1 MINYKNSNMNEF
13 AEIYESMKMHGL
25 KVPVN
30 KVQIN
35 VPNAKKVLENA
46 LIYFL
51 GLEGK
56 EMKWLPQYDYIA
68 EWLEDNKG
76 RGLLLY
82 GSCGLGKTLLTRYV
96 ITAIL
101 LKYCNKVVNSFD
113 MVEVNKDP
121 DKALNKH
128 IISLDDVGTEDVSI
142 KYGEKRFIVPEILD
156 ATEKYGKLI
165 LITSNLGG
173 EDLIKKY
180 GNRTFDR
187 ILAVTKRIEF
197 NGKSFRE

>member
-1 MINYKNSNMNEF
+1 MNEF
-13 AEIYESMKMHGL
+13 EEIFERMKTHGL
-25 KVPVN
+25 KVPIN
-30 KVQIN
+30 KVQIK
-35 VPNAKKVLENA
+35 VPNAKTVLENA
-46 LIYFL
+46 LRYFL
-51 GLEGK
+51 SLEGR
-56 EMKWLPQYDYIA
+56 EMIWLPQYDLIA

-82 GSCGLGKTLLTRYV
+82 GSCGLGKTFLTRYV

-101 LKYCNKVVNSFD
+101 LKYSNKVVTSFD
-113 MVEVNKDP
+113 MVDVNKDP
-121 DKALNKH
+121 DKVMSKH
-128 IISLDDVGTEDVSI
+128 IIALDDIGTEDVSI
-142 KYGEKRFIVPEILD
+142 KYGEKRSIIPEVLD
-156 ATEKYGKLI
+156 VTEKYGKL
-165 LITSNLGG
+165 LLMTSNLGG

>member
-1 MINYKNSNMNEF
+1 MNEF

-25 KVPVN
+25 KVPAN

-46 LIYFL
+46 LNYFL
-51 GLEGK
+51 NLEGK
-56 EMKWLPQYDYIA
+56 EMKWLPQYDSVA

-82 GSCGLGKTLLTRYV
+82 GSCGLGKTFLTRYV

-101 LKYCNKVVNSFD
+101 LKYCNKVIHSFD

-121 DKALNKH
+121 DKVLNKH
-128 IISLDDVGTEDVSI
+128 IISLDDVGTEDISI
-142 KYGEKRFIVPEILD
+142 KYGERRSIVPEILD

-180 GNRTFDR
+180 GNRTMDR

>member
-1 MINYKNSNMNEF
+1 MNEF
-13 AEIYESMKMHGL
+13 EEIFERMKTHGL
-25 KVPVN
+25 KVPIN
-30 KVQIN
+30 KVEIK
-35 VPNAKKVLENA
+35 VPDAKNVLENA
-46 LIYFL
+46 LRYFL
-51 GLEGK
+51 SLEGK
-56 EMKWLPQYDYIA
+56 EMKWMPQYDVIA

-82 GSCGLGKTLLTRYV
+82 GSCGLGKTFLTRYV

-101 LKYCNKVVNSFD
+101 LKYCNKVVTSFD
-113 MVEVNKDP
+113 MVDVNKDP
-121 DKALNKH
+121 DKVMSKH
-128 IISLDDVGTEDVSI
+128 IIALDDIGTEEVSV
-142 KYGEKRFIVPEILD
+142 KFGEKRSIIPEVLD
-156 ATEKYGKLI
+156 ATEKYGKL
-165 LITSNLGG
+165 LLMTSNLGG

>member
-1 MINYKNSNMNEF
+1 MNEF
-13 AEIYESMKMHGL
+13 AEIFESMKMHGL
-25 KVPVN
+25 KVPIN

-46 LIYFL
+46 LNYFL
-51 GLEGK
+51 NLEGK
-56 EMKWLPQYDYIA
+56 EMKWLSQYDSVA

-82 GSCGLGKTLLTRYV
+82 GSCGLGKTFLTRYV

-101 LKYCNKVVNSFD
+101 LKYCNKVVHSFD

-121 DKALNKH
+121 DKVLSKH
-128 IISLDDVGTEDVSI
+128 IISLDDVGTEDISI
-142 KYGEKRFIVPEILD
+142 KYGERRSIVPEILD

-180 GNRTFDR
+180 GNRTMDR